1 MEKQAIVRSTVDG
14 SIALDATRPV
24 PAAAPVQAKAAVRL
38 LFVDNIRVFLT
49 ILVILHHLM
58 ITYAGTGRWYYNEG
72 GADAFTGYAGGWFC
86 SINQAYFMSLFL
98 LISAYFVP
106 GSYDRKGAGRFLKDR
121 LIRLGIPLAVF
132 SWVLHPLFV
141 YGGLVLAY
149 DLRMS
154 LWRFITTEYFTTY
167 GQPVIG
173 AGPLWFVEV
182 LLIFSL
188 VYVLWRLV
196 FRARPPVPAPAA
208 QAQGQT
214 AKSGVETRFPGN
226 GSIALFALLL
236 GVAGFLVRLV
246 FPMDE
251 YLFQPLNLQLGFFAQ
266 YIALFIV
273 GLIAYRRNWLL
284 SLPDKTGRL
293 WLGIAAL
300 FILLGVGMQWAMAT
314 TVMSGALKNGG
325 WHWESLT
332 YALWESFL
340 CMSMCIGLIYAF
352 RHYLNRRGKLAEFL
366 VPNAYTAYI
375 IHALVITTVALIAS
389 DLLPIYPLLKWM
401 VVALVS
407 VPLCFGLS
415 SLIRK
420 IPYTDRVL

>member
-14 SIALDATRPV
+14 SIALNASRPT
-24 PAAAPVQAKAAVRL
+24 PAATAIQPKAAVRL

-58 ITYAGTGRWYYNEG
+58 ITYAGTGSWYYNEG
-72 GADAFTGYAGGWFC
+72 RDDAITRLVGSWFC
-86 SINQAYFMSLFL
+86 SVNQAYFMGLFL

-132 SWVLHPLFV
+132 SWVLNPLFV

-154 LWRFITTEYFTTY
+154 FWRFITTEYFTTY
-167 GQPVIG
+167 GQPVLG

-196 FRARPPVPAPAA
+196 FRARPPAPAP
-208 QAQGQT
+208 QGQA
-214 AKSGVETRFPGN
+214 AKSGVDTRFPSN
-226 GSIALFALLL
+226 GAIALFALLL

-246 FPMDE
+246 FIRDE
-251 YLFQPLNLQLGFFAQ
+251 YFFKPLNLQFPFFAQ
-266 YIALFIV
+266 YIALFV
-273 GLIAYRRNWLL
+273 LGLIAYRRNWLL

-293 WLGIAAL
+293 WLGIAAI
-300 FILLGVGMQWAMAT
+300 FVLLGLGMVGAMTSGA
-314 TVMSGALKNGG
+314 MSGDLAKGG
-325 WHWESLT
+325 WHWESLVA
-332 YALWESFL
+332 ALWESFL

-352 RHYLNRRGKLAEFL
+352 RRYFNRRGKLAGFL

-375 IHALVITTVALIAS
+375 IHALVITIVALIAS
-389 DLLPIYPLLKWM
+389 DLLTLHPLLKWV

-415 SLIRK
+415 ALIRK

>member
-1 MEKQAIVRSTVDG
+1 MEKHVIARSTMDG
-14 SIALDATRPV
+14 SIALDASRPV
-24 PAAAPVQAKAAVRL
+24 PAPAAVQTRAITRL

-49 ILVILHHLM
+49 ILVLLHHLM
-58 ITYAGTGRWYYNEG
+58 ITYAGTGSWYYNEG
-72 GADAFTGYAGGWFC
+72 RQDAFTRFVGGWFC
-86 SINQAYFMSLFL
+86 SVNQAYFMGLFL

-141 YGGLVLAY
+141 YGGLALA
-149 DLRMS
+149 DGLRMS
-154 LWRFITTEYFTTY
+154 FWRFIATEYFTKY
-167 GQPVIG
+167 GQPVLG
-173 AGPLWFVEV
+173 AGPLWFVET

-188 VYVLWRLV
+188 VYVLWRLL
-196 FRARPPVPAPAA
+196 FRSRPPMPAP
-208 QAQGQT
+208 QGQAT
-214 AKSGVETRFPGN
+214 KSVVESPFPGN
-226 GSIALFALLL
+226 GAIALFALLL

-246 FPMDE
+246 FIRDE
-251 YLFQPLNLQLGFFAQ
+251 YFFKPLNLQFPFFAQ

-273 GLIAYRRNWLL
+273 GLIAYRRDWLWG
-284 SLPDKTGRL
+284 LPDKTGRL
-293 WLGIAAL
+293 WLRIA
-300 FILLGVGMQWAMAT
+300 ILLVLVWPAT
-314 TVMSGALKNGG
+314 DVPAAMSGGVTKGG
-325 WHWESLT
+325 WHWQALVA
-332 YALWESFL
+332 ALWESFM

-352 RHYLNRRGKLAEFL
+352 RRYLNRRGKLAEFL

-375 IHALVITTVALIAS
+375 IHALVITTVAFTAR
-389 DLLPIYPLLKWM
+389 DLLPIYPLLKWV

>member
-1 MEKQAIVRSTVDG
+1 MEKGAQQARD
-14 SIALDATRPV
+14 P
-24 PAAAPVQAKAAVRL
+24 KAAGRL

-58 ITYAGTGRWYYNEG
+58 ITYSGTGSWYYNEG
-72 GADAFTGYAGGWFC
+72 RDDLITRFVGGWFC
-86 SINQAYFMSLFL
+86 SVNQAYFMGLFL

-141 YGGLVLAY
+141 YGGLALA
-149 DLRMS
+149 DGLRMP
-154 LWRFITTEYFTTY
+154 LWRFFATEYFTKY
-167 GQPVIG
+167 GQPVLG
-173 AGPLWFVEV
+173 AGPLWFVEI

-196 FRARPPVPAPAA
+196 FRSRPAPMVA
-208 QAQGQT
+208 
-214 AKSGVETRFPGN
+214 ETRFPGN

-246 FPMDE
+246 FLMDG
-251 YLFQPLNLQLGFFAQ
+251 YVLKALNLQLGFFAQ

-273 GLIAYRRNWLL
+273 GLIAYRRNWLV

-300 FILLGVGMQWAMAT
+300 FVLLGVGIQVAMNSGA
-314 TVMSGALKNGG
+314 MSGALTKGG

-340 CMSMCIGLIYAF
+340 CMSMCIGVIYVF
-352 RHYLNRRGKLAEFL
+352 RRYLNRRGKLAGFL

-375 IHALVITTVALIAS
+375 IHALVITSVAFVAR
-389 DLLPIYPLLKWM
+389 DLLPLHPLLKWV

-415 SLIRK
+415 ALIRK
-420 IPYTDRVL
+420 IPYADRVL

>member
-1 MEKQAIVRSTVDG
+1 MKKQLPIRSTMDG
-14 SIALDATRPV
+14 SIALDASRPV
-24 PAAAPVQAKAAVRL
+24 PAAVAVQPKAIARL
-38 LFVDNIRVFLT
+38 AFVDNIRVFLT
-49 ILVILHHLM
+49 ILVILHHMM
-58 ITYAGTGRWYYNEG
+58 ITYSGTGRWYYNEP
-72 GADAFTGYAGGWFC
+72 GADAFTGFAGGVFC
-86 SINQAYFMSLFL
+86 SINQAYFMGLFL

-121 LIRLGIPLAVF
+121 LVRLGIPLAVF

-141 YGGLVLAY
+141 YAGLTMML
-149 DLRMS
+149 DLRIS
-154 LWRFITTEYFTTY
+154 FWRFMTTEYLTTY
-167 GQPVIG
+167 GQPLIG

-188 VYVLWRLV
+188 LYVVWRLV
-196 FRARPPVPAPAA
+196 FRSRPVQPVVD
-208 QAQGQT
+208 
-214 AKSGVETRFPGN
+214 SRFPGN
-226 GSIALFALLL
+226 GSIAVFALLL

-266 YIALFIV
+266 YIALFVV
-273 GLIAYRRNWLL
+273 GLIAYRRNWLV
-284 SLPDKTGRL
+284 SLPDKTGHF
-293 WLGIAAL
+293 WLGVAAI
-300 FILLGVGMQWAMAT
+300 FVLLGVGMQRAMAT
-314 TVMSGALKNGG
+314 GAMSGTLKNGG
-325 WHWESLT
+325 WHWEALT

-340 CMSMCIGLIYAF
+340 CMSMCISAIYLF
-352 RHYLNRRGKLAEFL
+352 RRYLNGRGKLAGFL

-375 IHALVITTVALIAS
+375 IHALVITLVALIAG
-389 DLLPIYPLLKWM
+389 DLLPIYPLLKW
-401 VVALVS
+401 VVLSLVS

>member
-1 MEKQAIVRSTVDG
+1 MSAQ
-14 SIALDATRPV
+14 SISLERTKAQPMAAATRS
-24 PAAAPVQAKAAVRL
+24 AVGSRL
-38 LFVDNIRVFLT
+38 FFVDNIRVFLT
-49 ILVILHHLM
+49 VLVILHHLM
-58 ITYAGTGRWYYNEG
+58 ITYSGTGRWYYNEG
-72 GADAFTGYAGGWFC
+72 RPDAFTGSVGGWFC
-86 SINQAYFMSLFL
+86 SINQAYFMGLFL

-106 GSYDRKGAGRFLKDR
+106 GSFDRKGASHFLKDR
-121 LIRLGIPLAVF
+121 LIRLGIPLVVF

-141 YGGLVLAY
+141 YVGLVMAAG
-149 DLRMS
+149 LRMS
-154 LWRFITTEYFTTY
+154 FWQVIATEYFTTY

-188 VYVLWRLV
+188 VYALWRLV
-196 FRARPPVPAPAA
+196 VRSRSASPD
-208 QAQGQT
+208 
-214 AKSGVETRFPGN
+214 VETRFPGN
-226 GSIALFALLL
+226 GSITLFALLL

-273 GLIAYRRNWLL
+273 GLIAYRRNWLV

-293 WLGIAAL
+293 WLGIAAI
-300 FILLGVGMQWAMAT
+300 FILLRVGIEWAMASGA
-314 TVMSGALKNGG
+314 MSGSLKNGG

-340 CMSMCIGLIYAF
+340 CVSMCIGVIYAF
-352 RHYLNRRGKLAEFL
+352 RRYLNHQGKLAGFL

-389 DLLPIYPLLKWM
+389 DLLPIYPLLKWF
-401 VVALVS
+401 VLAWVS
-407 VPLCFGLS
+407 IPLCFGLS
-415 SLIRK
+415 ALIRK
-420 IPYTDRVL
+420 LPYTDRVL